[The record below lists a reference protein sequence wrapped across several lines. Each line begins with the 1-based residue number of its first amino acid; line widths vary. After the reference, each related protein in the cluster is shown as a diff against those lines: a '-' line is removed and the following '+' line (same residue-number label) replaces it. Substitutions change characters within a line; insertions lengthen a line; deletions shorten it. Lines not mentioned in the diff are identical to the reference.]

1 MGKKIVSITLTV
13 VFGAVVLA
21 LGYQLYHII
30 STPIKFESEQ
40 REREAA
46 VISRIKDIRNAE
58 RQFKSKYQRFTADFD
73 TLINFILTEEIQ
85 GERKIIDEDDSVA
98 MAQALLKARKE
109 RRKFQNVEKFSFS
122 VKDSLF
128 KHLTVEQI
136 KELRY
141 VPYSTNKTEFILK
154 AGMLTTESKVVIPVV
169 ECRTPYIAFLDTVKY
184 RQEIINLID
193 NMKNNFNRYPG
204 IMFGSMERGN
214 NEAGNWE

>member
-109 RRKFQNVEKFSFS
+109 RRKFQNVEKS
-122 VKDSLF
+122 VAVIGPAGVAIHTHHIVAAF
-128 KHLTVEQI
+128 HN
-136 KELRY
+136 
-141 VPYSTNKTEFILK
+141 TNVSAAHPAIRHQSR
-154 AGMLTTESKVVIPVV
+154 AES
-169 ECRTPYIAFLDTVKY
+169 E
-184 RQEIINLID
+184 
-193 NMKNNFNRYPG
+193 
-204 IMFGSMERGN
+204 
-214 NEAGNWE
+214 

>member
-13 VFGAVVLA
+13 VFGVVVLL
-21 LGYQLYHII
+21 LGYQLYRII
-30 STPIKFESEQ
+30 STPIQFENEQ
-40 REREAA
+40 RVRENA

-58 RQFKSKYQRFTADFD
+58 RQFKSKYQRFTGNFD
-73 TLINFILTEEIQ
+73 TLINFILTEQIQ
-85 GERKIIDEDDSVA
+85 GERKKIDEDDSAA
-98 MAQALLKARKE
+98 MAQA
-109 RRKFQNVEKFSFS
+109 RRKFGRKFKNVEKFTFS
-122 VKDSLF
+122 VKDSIF
-128 KHLTVEQI
+128 KHLTVEQV

-141 VPYSTNKTEFILK
+141 VPYSNNKTEFILN

>member
-1 MGKKIVSITLTV
+1 MGKKTVLIVLQV
-13 VFGAVVLA
+13 LFAAGVLA
-21 LGYQLYHII
+21 LAYWLYVII
-30 STPIKFESEQ
+30 STPIKFENEQ
-40 REREAA
+40 KIREAA

-73 TLINFILTEEIQ
+73 TLINFVLTEEME
-85 GERKIIDEDDSVA
+85 GERKKIDEDDSVA
-98 MAQALLKARKE
+98 MAQAKKKYG
-109 RRKFQNVEKFSFS
+109 RKFKNVEKFTYS

-128 KHLTVEQI
+128 KHLSVEQV

-141 VPYSTNKTEFILK
+141 IPYSNNVEYILN

-169 ECRTPYIAFLDTVKY
+169 ECRAPYTQFLDIVKY
-184 RQEIINLID
+184 RQQVINLID